1 MKELLVILDAGHGG
15 LNPNSGEYTT
25 PGKRMVKDD
34 VEFYEGVN
42 NRDNVNRIKEALEAL
57 DIECVEVA
65 HEWRDTPLSNRVRQA
80 NELAR
85 GREAVYLSIHSD
97 AAGNGREWHSAKG
110 FSAFIY
116 NSTRSK
122 KTKRLGQLMQQ
133 ELVCNL
139 GGLSRDR
146 KLRKADFK
154 VLRETSMPACL
165 IEGGFHTNES
175 EVKLMVTEE
184 WKEAFTKAVVD
195 AVLIYISEL

>member
-1 MKELLVILDAGHGG
+1 MKDLLVILDAGHGG
-15 LNPNSGEYTT
+15 LDSEGKSVT

-34 VEFYEGVN
+34 VTFYEGVN
-42 NRDNVNRIKEALEAL
+42 NRDNVKRIKEALEAL

-85 GREAVYLSIHSD
+85 GREAIYLSIHSD
-97 AAGNGREWHSAKG
+97 AAGNGKEWHTAKG
-110 FSAFIY
+110 FSAVIY

-139 GGLSRDR
+139 GEMSKDR
-146 KLRKADFK
+146 HMRQAGFK
-154 VLRETSMPACL
+154 VLRSTAMPAVL

-175 EVKLMVTEE
+175 EVSLMVTDE
-184 WKEAFTKAVVD
+184 WKDAFTKAVVD

>member
-1 MKELLVILDAGHGG
+1 MEDLLVILDAGHGG
-15 LNPNSGEYTT
+15 LNSEGEYTT

-34 VEFYEGVN
+34 ITFYEGVN
-42 NRDNVNRIKEALEAL
+42 NRDNVKRIKEALKAL

-65 HEWRDTPLSNRVRQA
+65 HEWKDTPLSNRVQKA

-85 GREAVYLSIHSD
+85 GREAVYISIHSD
-97 AAGNGREWHSAKG
+97 AAGNGKDWHAARG

-139 GGLSRDR
+139 GEMSRDR
-146 KLRKADFK
+146 HMRQAGFK
-154 VLRETSMPACL
+154 VLRSTTMPAVL

-175 EVKLMVTEE
+175 EVKLMLTDE

>member
-1 MKELLVILDAGHGG
+1 MEDLLVILDAGHGG
-15 LNPNSGEYTT
+15 LDSEGEYTT

-34 VEFYEGVN
+34 VTFYEGVN
-42 NRDNVNRIKEALEAL
+42 NRDNVKRIKEALEAL
-57 DIECVEVA
+57 GIECVEVA
-65 HEWRDTPLSNRVRQA
+65 HEWKDTPLSNRVQKA

-85 GREAVYLSIHSD
+85 GREAVYISIHSD
-97 AAGNGREWHSAKG
+97 AAGNGKDWHAARG

-122 KTKRLGQLMQQ
+122 KTKRLGHLMQQ

-139 GGLSRDR
+139 GEMSRDR
-146 KLRKADFK
+146 HMRQAGFK
-154 VLRETSMPACL
+154 VLRSTTMPAVL

-175 EVKLMVTEE
+175 EVKLMLTDE
-184 WKEAFTKAVVD
+184 WKDAFTKAVVD

>member
-1 MKELLVILDAGHGG
+1 MKDLLVILDAGHGG
-15 LNPNSGEYTT
+15 LDSEGKYVT

-34 VEFYEGVN
+34 VTFYEGVN
-42 NRDNVNRIKEALEAL
+42 NRDNVKRIKEALQAL

-85 GREAVYLSIHSD
+85 GREAIYLSIHSD
-97 AAGNGREWHSAKG
+97 AAGNGKEWHTAKG

-139 GGLSRDR
+139 GEMSKDR
-146 KLRKADFK
+146 HMRQAGFK
-154 VLRETSMPACL
+154 VLRSTAMPAVL

-175 EVKLMVTEE
+175 EVSLMVTDE
-184 WKEAFTKAVVD
+184 WKDAFTKAVVD

>member
-1 MKELLVILDAGHGG
+1 MEDLLVILDAGHGG
-15 LNPNSGEYTT
+15 LDSEGRYTT

-34 VEFYEGVN
+34 VTFYEGVN
-42 NRDNVNRIKEALEAL
+42 NRDNVKRIKEALEVL

-65 HEWRDTPLSNRVRQA
+65 HEWKDTPLSNRVQKA

-85 GREAVYLSIHSD
+85 GREAVYISIHSD
-97 AAGNGREWHSAKG
+97 AAGNGKDWHAAKG

-139 GGLSRDR
+139 GEMSRDR
-146 KLRKADFK
+146 HMRQAGFK
-154 VLRETSMPACL
+154 VLRSTTMPAVL

-175 EVKLMVTEE
+175 EVKLMLTDE
-184 WKEAFTKAVVD
+184 WKEALTKAVVD